1 MSAGTQAMVAPGPR
15 ARAGRCG
22 LAAILLLAVS
32 ACSERGNGPDPFAL
46 MEGENIYKAECASCH
61 GKKLEGQP
69 EWRTRRP
76 DGKLPAPP
84 HDASGHTWHHP
95 MAQLQAITKH
105 GMVPPN
111 APEGYVSDM
120 PAFAG
125 KLSDRQIENVLLWIE
140 SQWPADIRRQ
150 REERLTGR

>member
-1 MSAGTQAMVAPGPR
+1 MSAGSRIMAPGGPL
-15 ARAGRCG
+15 ARVCRWGG
-22 LAAILLLAVS
+22 AAILLLATT
-32 ACSERGNGPDPFAL
+32 ACSERSGSDAFAL
-46 MEGENIYKAECASCH
+46 MEGENIYKAECANCH

-69 EWRTRRP
+69 DWRTRRA

-95 MAQLQAITKH
+95 MAQLFAITKH

-111 APEGYVSDM
+111 APAGYVSEM

-125 KLSDRQIENVLLWIE
+125 KLTDRQIENVLAWIE
-140 SQWPADIRRQ
+140 SQWPAEVRKQ
-150 REERLTGR
+150 REERLKGR

>member
-1 MSAGTQAMVAPGPR
+1 MAVRYDGRGSR
-15 ARAGRCG
+15 AVCTTL
-22 LAAILLLAVS
+22 LALPLLLS
-32 ACSERGNGPDPFAL
+32 ACGEPSGPDPYAL

-61 GKKLEGQP
+61 GAKLEGQP
-69 EWRTRRP
+69 DWRTRRA

-95 MAQLQAITKH
+95 MAQLFAITKQ

-120 PAFAG
+120 PGFAG
-125 KLSDRQIENVLLWIE
+125 KLTDRQIENVLLWIE
-140 SQWPADIRRQ
+140 STWPAEIKARRAEMLQ
-150 REERLTGR
+150 RR

>member
-1 MSAGTQAMVAPGPR
+1 MSLCSNVAL
-15 ARAGRCG
+15 AVAIALG
-22 LAAILLLAVS
+22 LAG
-32 ACSERGNGPDPFAL
+32 CSERGGADPYAL

-61 GKKLEGQP
+61 GAKLEGQAD
-69 EWRTRRP
+69 WRTRRP

-95 MAQLQAITKH
+95 MVQLVAIAKH

-125 KLSDRQIENVLLWIE
+125 KLTDRQIENVLLWIE
-140 SQWPADIRRQ
+140 SQWPAEIKQRRTEMLQ
-150 REERLTGR
+150 RR

>member
-1 MSAGTQAMVAPGPR
+1 MKVATFRAEAIVLSGWCRAMT
-15 ARAGRCG
+15 
-22 LAAILLLAVS
+22 LLLPLSLSVV
-32 ACSERGNGPDPFAL
+32 ACSDGSGPDPYVL

-69 EWRTRRP
+69 DWRTRRT

-84 HDASGHTWHHP
+84 HDGNGHTWHHP
-95 MAQLQAITKH
+95 MEQLIAITKH

-111 APEGYVSDM
+111 APVGYVSDM

-125 KLSDRQIENVLLWIE
+125 KLTDRQIQNVLLWIE
-140 SQWPADIRRQ
+140 STWPAEVKARRAEMLQ
-150 REERLTGR
+150 RR

>member
-1 MSAGTQAMVAPGPR
+1 MKRNRFSATLIAA
-15 ARAGRCG
+15 AG
-22 LAAILLLAVS
+22 LAGLV
-32 ACSERGNGPDPFAL
+32 ACGERSDASPFAL

-61 GKKLEGQP
+61 GAKLEGQP
-69 EWRTRRP
+69 DWRTRRP

-95 MAQLQAITKH
+95 KEKLAAIIKY
-105 GMVPPN
+105 GLVPPN

-125 KLSDRQIENVLLWIE
+125 KLNDLQIGNVLDYIE
-140 SQWPADIRRQ
+140 SKWPADVRARRAEMLQ
-150 REERLTGR
+150 RK

>member
-1 MSAGTQAMVAPGPR
+1 MSAGTQTMVAPAPL

-32 ACSERGNGPDPFAL
+32 ACSERGNAPTPFAL

-61 GKKLEGQP
+61 GTKLEGQP

-95 MAQLQAITKH
+95 MAQLLAITKH
-105 GMVPPN
+105 GLVPPN

-140 SQWPADIRRQ
+140 SQWPAEIRRQ
-150 REERLTGR
+150 REERLAGR